1 MQSDRSLAL
10 ALWVGGWGRLL
21 VMVKYFADAVPRA
34 LGDFVCALSGTDAD
48 VLASVS
54 CAFTDVACGLDGV
67 KGDEIAGTFADALG
81 CRSGSLGGALAD
93 IAGSAADFIASAV
106 AWGRCLRLG
115 VLGEN
120 VLGADGK
127 CQGEERDEQRGECVA
142 HELGP
147 PC

>member
-1 MQSDRSLAL
+1 MAVVED
-10 ALWVGGWGRLL
+10 
-21 VMVKYFADAVPRA
+21 FADAATCALDDLAGA
-34 LGDFVCALSGTDAD
+34 LGGTNAN
-48 VLASVS
+48 VLARDT
-54 CAFTDVACGLDGV
+54 CAFANVACGLDGV

-127 CQGEERDEQRGECVA
+127 CQGEERDGQRGECVA
-142 HELGP
+142 YELALP
-147 PC
+147 VD